1 MRKIIAKC
9 SFWYRGKEY
18 KNGDEVECD
27 DPEMIQ
33 AWKRS
38 GAIQEEAEEDAEA
51 GIQEEAEED
60 AEAGIQEEAEE
71 DAESGIQ
78 EAPEEDDVS
87 GSQEIPKKNEIG
99 RKSQKSGTIG
109 RGRKK

>member
-38 GAIQEEAEEDAEA
+38 GAIQEEV
-51 GIQEEAEED
+51 EED

>member
-1 MRKIIAKC
+1 MRKIVAKC

-38 GAIQEEAEEDAEA
+38 GA
-51 GIQEEAEED
+51 IQEEAEED